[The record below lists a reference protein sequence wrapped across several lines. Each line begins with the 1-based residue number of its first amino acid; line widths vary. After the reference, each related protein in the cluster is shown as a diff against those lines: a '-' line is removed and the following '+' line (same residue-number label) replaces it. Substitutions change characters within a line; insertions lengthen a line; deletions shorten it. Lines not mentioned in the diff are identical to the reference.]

1 MGEEGISTK
10 SSLIIK
16 ASLRDGVGKGPFSR
30 HRDPLPPT
38 PLVGGVGGLGF

>member
-16 ASLRDGVGKGPFSR
+16 ASLREGMKKALLVDLGTP
-30 HRDPLPPT
+30 
-38 PLVGGVGGLGF
+38 PLVDIKGFKI